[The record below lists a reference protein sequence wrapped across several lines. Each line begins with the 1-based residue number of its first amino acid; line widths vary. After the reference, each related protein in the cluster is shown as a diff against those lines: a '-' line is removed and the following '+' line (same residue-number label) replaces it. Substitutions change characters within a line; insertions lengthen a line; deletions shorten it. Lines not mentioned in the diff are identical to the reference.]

1 MVQVSSKQLKRQ
13 DADRQEK
20 LPIYPR
26 PDPPVTVV
34 ETSNELEHQVGK
46 LRNAVQS
53 TTRSAIGSVRSGV
66 DRVVNTEHQ
75 VETKDET
82 LAPNALYVGIATLSS
97 IVFTRYRSFPI
108 RWLAPPAVFA
118 LSFKYLLPHTFDN
131 TADFYESWEQK
142 RFPGFSAQRQNVWT
156 RIQQT
161 YHTGVSHLGRA
172 GDQARDAISSGIEGV
187 ENRTGLRVSSAI
199 PTGTVP
205 ESAPRLADKSKLI

>member
-1 MVQVSSKQLKRQ
+1 MVE
-13 DADRQEK
+13 EK

-26 PDPPVTVV
+26 ADPPVTVV
-34 ETSNELEHQVGK
+34 ETSNELEHQVSK
-46 LRNAVQS
+46 LRHAVQS

-66 DRVVNTEHQ
+66 DRVVSTEHQ
-75 VETKDET
+75 VENRFDQLVAKDET

-131 TADFYESWEQK
+131 TADYYESWEQK

-161 YHTGVSHLGRA
+161 YHTGVSHLSRA